1 MIHLVR
7 WVELTRTFSNPDSH
21 FLGRQVLKELVVV
34 FVNNKSAIQRSPPA
48 VKAVGLK
55 EAQCRKHSHLFEGG
69 TVPTKQIGTILQ
81 SSLPL
86 THTHAHP
93 EPPAPSP
100 AATPE
105 SLGDKQCPSLGA
117 VAPNT

>member
-86 THTHAHP
+86 THKHARTHT
-93 EPPAPSP
+93 PSP
-100 AATPE
+100 QPP
-105 SLGDKQCPSLGA
+105 LPQRHPNPSGTSNVGA